1 MLQDLK
7 QPVVFVVDDEQVIA
21 TTLALILRQ
30 KGFEAHSF
38 DLPEEA
44 LAAAREMAPDLLLTD
59 IVMPVLNGIE
69 LALRMLEER
78 PSCKVLMIS
87 GQQVTTELLAKAS
100 ANGNDFEVLAK
111 PVHPK
116 ELLGRIDM
124 LFA

>member
-1 MLQDLK
+1 
-7 QPVVFVVDDEQVIA
+7 
-21 TTLALILRQ
+21 
-30 KGFEAHSF
+30 
-38 DLPEEA
+38 
-44 LAAAREMAPDLLLTD
+44 
-59 IVMPVLNGIE
+59 
-69 LALRMLEER
+69 
-78 PSCKVLMIS
+78 MIS